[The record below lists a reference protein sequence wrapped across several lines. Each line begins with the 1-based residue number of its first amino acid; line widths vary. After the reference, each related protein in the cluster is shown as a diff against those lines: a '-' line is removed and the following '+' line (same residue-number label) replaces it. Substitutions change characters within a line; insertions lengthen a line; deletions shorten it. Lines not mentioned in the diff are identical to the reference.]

1 MVKGHKPFSNRL
13 FSISLSAVALS
24 FKTLHLTLHFQLVGR
39 GGSDDSLYLMAQECT
54 GLKYVFIQE
63 YKINTTISSGDS
75 SGTADFLFAIS
86 SSAQKPLNISS
97 LSSS

>member
-24 FKTLHLTLHFQLVGR
+24 FKTLHFQLVGR